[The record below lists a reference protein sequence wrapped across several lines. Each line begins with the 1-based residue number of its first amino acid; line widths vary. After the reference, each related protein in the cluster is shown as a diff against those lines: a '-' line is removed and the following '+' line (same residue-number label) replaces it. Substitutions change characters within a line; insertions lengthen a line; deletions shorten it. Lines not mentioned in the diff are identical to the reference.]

1 MSTERREI
9 YKKKS
14 ICLGIADK
22 ANEKK
27 TCLPI
32 CFASGMQMINIHV
45 NGQLAQGCFYHT
57 TLCDKK
63 KMFCAIR
70 IETTRGGKKNI
81 TEIEMKFFLIV
92 NLLSHFFWDVKKD
105 VEFVKRCFS
114 ERNGVREELI
124 KEVFFL

>member
-1 MSTERREI
+1 MKEKKNTFFVCIFLKKKEKWAQRGE
-9 YKKKS
+9 KKKS

-63 KMFCAIR
+63 CFVPYEPKQHEKYYR
-70 IETTRGGKKNI
+70 NWNE
-81 TEIEMKFFLIV
+81 FF
-92 NLLSHFFWDVKKD
+92 
-105 VEFVKRCFS
+105 
-114 ERNGVREELI
+114 
-124 KEVFFL
+124 

>member
-1 MSTERREI
+1 MSTERRE
-9 YKKKS
+9 KKS

-63 KMFCAIR
+63 CFVPYDRNK
-70 IETTRGGKKNI
+70 KKNI
-81 TEIEMKFFLIV
+81 TEIEMKFF
-92 NLLSHFFWDVKKD
+92 
-105 VEFVKRCFS
+105 
-114 ERNGVREELI
+114 
-124 KEVFFL
+124 